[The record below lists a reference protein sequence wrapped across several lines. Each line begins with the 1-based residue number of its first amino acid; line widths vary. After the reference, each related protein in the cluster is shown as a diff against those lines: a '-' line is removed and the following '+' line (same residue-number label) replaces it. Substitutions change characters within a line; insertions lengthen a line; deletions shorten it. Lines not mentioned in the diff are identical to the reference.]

1 MEISLEDVVLNNLK
15 LGVLVNFEPEE
26 NEAFDAENTKVYGKE
41 EHNNPLELFP
51 NESELITVEKS
62 NVNEVKVGIGEFS
75 NKPLQL
81 LASAALIHNQNIV
94 DKEDQDVSILKIGIG
109 KSLQFY

>member
-1 MEISLEDVVLNNLK
+1 MKVKKIK
-15 LGVLVNFEPEE
+15 LINKE
-26 NEAFDAENTKVYGKE
+26 NEIEVGIGEFP
-41 EHNNPLELFP
+41 NNPLKLCASE
-51 NESELITVEKS
+51 NEEEENVNELITVEKS

-94 DKEDQDVSILKIGIG
+94 DKEDVAIAL
-109 KSLQFY
+109 LLVVVFLYN

>member
-1 MEISLEDVVLNNLK
+1 MEISLEDVVLNNLR
-15 LGVLVNFEPEE
+15 LGELVNFEPEE

-94 DKEDQDVSILKIGIG
+94 DKEDVAIAL
-109 KSLQFY
+109 LLVVVFLYN

>member
-1 MEISLEDVVLNNLK
+1 MKVKKIKLINKENEIEVGIGEFPNNALK
-15 LGVLVNFEPEE
+15 LCASENEEE
-26 NEAFDAENTKVYGKE
+26 NV
-41 EHNNPLELFP
+41 H
-51 NESELITVEKS
+51 ELITVEKS

-94 DKEDQDVSILKIGIG
+94 DKEDVAIAL
-109 KSLQFY
+109 LLVVVFLYN